1 MMFNTARLGLLA
13 MMAVVAMAGDEG
25 TIEIITAPKA
35 NDGGPSADLVAV
47 ARPGL
52 SSANVALLADEVD
65 AWPDLMGSRLHSPP
79 AFLELLPVTMGEWQL
94 PVGSSVKFTCPDTPA
109 VTDVCVAWVFFYT
122 CSHTC
127 VTKYQGGLPGLLS
140 VTPGWERNQCA
151 PRFSTGVLRGY
162 YHPMGAFRKQLA
174 RGETTTFSIP
184 GAEHGEF
191 LAFGID
197 GKGLDCARH
206 TTAGTCPTATGKCM
220 WDAVNSEC
228 RPTDCK
234 GPSRGG
240 QGPSQLCRECPWEGI
255 VSPPR
260 PFADGPFAL

>member
-1 MMFNTARLGLLA
+1 MMFNTARLGMLA
-13 MMAVVAMAGDEG
+13 MMAALATARVAPADDEVKV
-25 TIEIITAPKA
+25 EIISAVKG
-35 NDGGPSADLVAV
+35 NGLGADLVSV

-52 SSANVALLADEVD
+52 SSVNVAILADGVD
-65 AWPDLMGSRLHSPP
+65 AWPDLMGSRLHTPP

-94 PVGSSVKFTCPDTPA
+94 AVGSSVKFTCPDTPA

-174 RGETTTFSIP
+174 RGESTMFSIP
-184 GAEHGEF
+184 GAEAGEF

-234 GPSRGG
+234 GGR
-240 QGPSQLCRECPWEGI
+240 GPSPLCLECPWEGL
-255 VSPPR
+255 VSPAR